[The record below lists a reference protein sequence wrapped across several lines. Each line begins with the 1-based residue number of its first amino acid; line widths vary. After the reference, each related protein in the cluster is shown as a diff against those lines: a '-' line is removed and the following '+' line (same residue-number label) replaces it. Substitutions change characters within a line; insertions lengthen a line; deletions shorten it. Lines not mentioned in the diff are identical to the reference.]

1 MEDPHRVV
9 ATLSKSKASLMLSNT
24 DLCCLVAVVMRGKR
38 EGLVTYSEEFLL
50 DAFEQVCEALDP
62 GLERPRHSAS
72 YAVERLREQ
81 RMLARVDGLRLVS
94 ASEYTLTTLAT
105 AVVDF
110 YLEDERLTQKSLTA
124 LTRTLIG
131 NLTEAKQKA
140 LRATDDDAWQ
150 DGVITPLD
158 VTVRDLIDGIERRQR
173 GLDLAQE
180 KTQQEI
186 ASLIADDWFDAIER
200 AQALLEAT
208 TDTLQELAEVL
219 TRDADVMRSLLDEM
233 LDEADRQEHVLAQDA
248 IMRVLEQIDRIT
260 AWGRARQNAWSNYYQ
275 YVQRYLREVVRLDPE
290 RALSHRLRG
299 WIKNANQR
307 SYQLVLASDA
317 TITRMRELESR
328 IEKPAVS
335 RPYVDR
341 SSIERITSIDHHLD
355 IEQLVAE
362 ALRHG
367 ATTLREVCDEVLAYY
382 PPEKHFLFVGRIA
395 RACAAATSLEQ
406 TNASEWVELD
416 VGIYIEDWSFSKG

>member
-1 MEDPHRVV
+1 MDDPHHIV
-9 ATLSKSKASLMLSNT
+9 ATLSKSKASLMLSNI

-38 EGLVTYSEEFLL
+38 EGLVTYSEELLL
-50 DAFEQVCEALDP
+50 DVFEQVYEALEP
-62 GLERPRHSAS
+62 GLERPRRSAS

-105 AVVDF
+105 AIVDF
-110 YLEDERLTQKSLTA
+110 YLEDDRLTQKSLTA
-124 LTRTLIG
+124 LTKTLIG
-131 NLTEAKQKA
+131 NLTEAKQRA
-140 LRATDDDAWQ
+140 LRAADDDAWQ

-200 AQALLEAT
+200 AQALLDAT
-208 TDTLQELAEVL
+208 AKTLQELDEVL
-219 TRDADVMRSLLDEM
+219 TRDAGVMRALLDEM

-248 IMRVLEQIDRIT
+248 IMRVLDQIDRIT
-260 AWGRARQNAWSNYYQ
+260 AWGQARQRAWSNYYQ
-275 YVQRYLREVVRLDPE
+275 YVHRYLRDVVRLDPE
-290 RALSHRLRG
+290 RALSHRLKG
-299 WIKNANQR
+299 WIKSATQGT
-307 SYQLVLASDA
+307 YQLVLASDA
-317 TITRMRELESR
+317 SITQMRELEAR

-341 SSIERITSIDHHLD
+341 SSIEHITSIDHHLD
-355 IEQLVAE
+355 IEQLVEE

-416 VGIYIEDWSFSKG
+416 VGISIEDWSFSKG